1 MIDSLLVLLEAAT
14 LHISIDARD
23 IITISARK
31 VCHHEEKISLNQRV
45 AVIPDNIDKTSEQ
58 SIEDAKCSIHKD
70 MDKDLRIAHNC
81 ASMIAFL

>member
-1 MIDSLLVLLEAAT
+1 M
-14 LHISIDARD
+14 LHISIDARNPK
-23 IITISARK
+23 ILLLSARK

-81 ASMIAFL
+81 ASRIAFL